1 MKILIVILL
10 IRAIIISS
18 TNWLSSQPLHWGSH
32 VSHITTAYNVG
43 EDRLKIGCREEAF
56 NKRTNMVIVQLTRI
70 TRKKGQ
76 WGVITCNQRLL
87 VPYSL
92 VTSHVM
98 VASIEM
104 VRWPISLIPYSLT
117 MTKTFNMY
125 VCIRYPSLTGPNL
138 PLSLPTRDVQDVLT
152 QHTQVVHCP
161 VTSKGC
167 ICEHLIPEWYTMHT
181 FLDCNNILKDT
192 FGTLL
197 TVCFV
202 GICLKLLGWR
212 GM

>member
-1 MKILIVILL
+1 MMTMIIVIIMPIISCSAERPSQSANSKLDNNKNLDMVILL

-18 TNWLSSQPLHWGSH
+18 TSWLSSQPLRQH

-92 VTSHVM
+92 VTGHVM
-98 VASIEM
+98 VACLLSKWSGDQYPSYHTLWPWPKHSIC
-104 VRWPISLIPYSLT
+104 
-117 MTKTFNMY
+117 MY
-125 VCIRYPSLTGPNL
+125 VYVT
-138 PLSLPTRDVQDVLT
+138 PLSQA
-152 QHTQVVHCP
+152 Q
-161 VTSKGC
+161 
-167 ICEHLIPEWYTMHT
+167 T
-181 FLDCNNILKDT
+181 FPSPSQQEMYK
-192 FGTLL
+192 
-197 TVCFV
+197 
-202 GICLKLLGWR
+202 
-212 GM
+212 MY